1 MSKISVNLPE
11 NQYEVVIGKNTLKSL
26 PAYLNSEFK
35 LNRLFFVIDS
45 KMYKRNSGKVDTILS
60 KAENRG
66 DKIFLTATE
75 KNKTYESLIRIHR
88 RMIKSGCGRDC
99 IVIALGGGIIGDVAG
114 FAAATYMRGVRYVQ
128 VPTTLLSMVD
138 SSVGGKTGINLD
150 TTKNIIGAFHQ
161 PQRVFCDLEF
171 LQTLDKEELI
181 CGMGEIAKYTFLTNE
196 KFYSYVYRNF
206 DKVLELNNAV
216 LNRVVHES
224 INFKKSVVEKDE
236 KESGLRKVL
245 NLGHTFAHAIE
256 SVYNHKIKHGQAVV
270 VGITMSLYLSAELGV
285 LKGSKSYEY
294 FRLLEK
300 FKPYVNLSNLNSTGM
315 YKMMKRDKKNRQ
327 NEIRFVLFNDFGK
340 LLLDVKAGKKQVM
353 LAVKKGLEF
362 FA

>member
-1 MSKISVNLPE
+1 MNKISVDLPGR
-11 NQYEVVIGKNTLKSL
+11 QYEIIVGRNTLKSL
-26 PAYLNSEFK
+26 PVYLNSEFGQ
-35 LNRLFFVIDS
+35 NRLFFVVDS
-45 KMYKRNSGKVDTILS
+45 KMYKRNSTKIKTVLS
-60 KAENRG
+60 KTKNRSS
-66 DKIFLTATE
+66 KIILKATE
-75 KNKTYESLIRIHR
+75 KNKTYESLMKIHR

-99 IVIALGGGIIGDVAG
+99 VIIALGGGIIGDIAG

-171 LQTLDKEELI
+171 LQTLDEEEI
-181 CGMGEIAKYTFLTNE
+181 VCGMGEVAKYAFLTNK
-196 KFYSYVYRNF
+196 KFFDYVYRNF
-206 DKVLELNNAV
+206 NNILKLKSRE
-216 LNRVVHES
+216 LNRVVRES

-236 KESGLRKVL
+236 KENGLRKVL

-256 SVYNHKIKHGQAVV
+256 SVYDHKIKHGQAVV
-270 VGITMSLYLSAELGV
+270 VGIAMSLYLSEELGV
-285 LKGSKSYEY
+285 LKENGTSEY

-300 FKPYVNLSNLNSTGM
+300 FKPYINLVNPNSTGM
-315 YKMMKRDKKNRQ
+315 YGMMKRDKKNRLS
-327 NEIRFVLFNDFGK
+327 EIRFVLFCDYGK
-340 LLLDVKAGKKQVM
+340 LLLDVKANKKQVM
-353 LAVKKGLEF
+353 RAVKKGLEF